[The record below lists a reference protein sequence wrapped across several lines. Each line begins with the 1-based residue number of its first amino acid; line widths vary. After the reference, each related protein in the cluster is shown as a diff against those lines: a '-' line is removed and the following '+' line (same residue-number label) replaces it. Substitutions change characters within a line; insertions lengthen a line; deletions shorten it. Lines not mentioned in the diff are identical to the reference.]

1 MSVESVFSHHSDIYI
16 FYVCLCS
23 TFYFP
28 LVFIVLHAEFYFGK
42 IKTFKVSS
50 CVFLTP
56 ATKNP
61 LEKKEKKN
69 NRDSRHQG

>member
-16 FYVCLCS
+16 YVVFVGISHSISPLCLLFCMLN
-23 TFYFP
+23 TFD
-28 LVFIVLHAEFYFGK
+28 K

-61 LEKKEKKN
+61 HKKQIKKY
-69 NRDSRHQG
+69 NRD